1 MTALPHEQ
9 PARPHILPPQYD
21 AIPTELKAP
30 SQWVAFRYEWDERK
44 DDWNKAPRTPRTGRL
59 ASTTNPATWGTFD
72 EARAA
77 AERGDFDGIGF
88 VFTAND
94 PYAGIDLDHCRD
106 PQTGILQQWARQ
118 IVEDIPGYWEV
129 SPRSEGIKAI
139 VKATMAPNSK
149 HKTPSVEQ
157 YDQGR
162 YFTLTGHRLPDT
174 VGTIMERQV
183 EFDTLYRKTFPD
195 INTERKDP
203 KGASKT
209 TTLDDHSIID
219 RAMAASN
226 GAKFARLWRGDTT
239 DYSGDESAA
248 DLSLCSLIAFWTG
261 PDPSRIDSLFRQSG
275 LMREKW
281 DSQRPQGTYGSM
293 TINRALSER
302 TQFYTPLYTPPLR
315 LVGSGTSSKDKDD
328 HTDGNL
334 PTEDDAIHFTD
345 MWNAQRLVMEHGGN
359 FRWCKSLGSWL
370 VWDGARWVTD
380 DTYGIMRYAK
390 LTTRFMLAEAAK
402 APTDERMKALG
413 KHALKSQSESRLNAM
428 INLAKSE
435 PGIAAVPEAFDA
447 DPWLLNVRN
456 GTVDLRTGK
465 CRDHR
470 HEDLLTKIAPVVY
483 DQHATCPTFL
493 RFLRDI
499 MKGRDELVDF
509 MQHAIGYTL
518 VGTTREQVMLILHGG
533 GANGKSTLIETLI
546 ALLGDY
552 ARSMPSDALMVK
564 RGDDGPK
571 NEIARLRGVRLAAAV
586 ESDEGRRFSEAFV
599 KQITGSDTVTVRHL
613 YNDFF
618 DMRPEFTVWL
628 STNHKPQ
635 IKNTDHGIWRRIR
648 LVPFDV
654 TFKDKASIDA
664 GDEGVLHKDEYMLER
679 LREELPGILNWVIA
693 GCMAWQRDGLP
704 VPAPVIQATEGYRA
718 EMDLVAAWVA
728 DCCVEIPTVECKAV
742 DLHKSYAAWCEENGE
757 RSMSARALGPRLNE
771 RGVTPKR
778 GAKGVRMWCGIGLR
792 ADTSQP
798 RETGEI

>member
-1 MTALPHEQ
+1 VASLPYDQ
-9 PARPHILPPQYD
+9 PERPRILAPNYDTIPP
-21 AIPTELKAP
+21 ELKTRP
-30 SQWVAFRYEWDERK
+30 QWVVFRYEWDERK
-44 DDWNKAPRTPRTGRL
+44 GDWNKAPRTPRTGRL
-59 ASTTNPATWGTFD
+59 ASTTDPVSWGTFD
-72 EARAA
+72 EARATV
-77 AERGDFDGIGF
+77 ERGDYDGIGF
-88 VFTAND
+88 VFTTND

-118 IVEDIPGYWEV
+118 IVDDIPGYWEV
-129 SPRSEGIKAI
+129 SPRREGVKAI
-139 VKATMAPNSK
+139 VKATMAANSK
-149 HKTPSVEQ
+149 HKTPSIEQ
-157 YDQGR
+157 YDRGR
-162 YFTLTGHRLPDT
+162 YFTLTGHCVPNT
-174 VGTIMERQV
+174 ASTIMERQV
-183 EFDTLYRKTFPD
+183 EFDALYQETFPH
-195 INTERKDP
+195 ITTNRKDS
-203 KGASKT
+203 KRAANKT
-209 TTLDDHSIID
+209 TTLDDRSIID

-226 GAKFARLWRGDTT
+226 GPKFARLWRGDTS

-261 PDPSRIDSLFRQSG
+261 PDPSRIDNLFRQSG

-293 TINRALSER
+293 TINRALGER
-302 TQFYTPLYTPPLR
+302 TEFYTPPLR
-315 LVGSGTSSKDKDD
+315 LIGASKSPEDKGKRTDD
-328 HTDGNL
+328 NP

-345 MWNAQRLVMEHGGN
+345 MWNAQRLVMEHGRD
-359 FRWCKSLGSWL
+359 FRWCKSLGGWL
-370 VWDGARWVTD
+370 VWDGARWVSD
-380 DTYGIMRYAK
+380 DTYGVMRYAK

-483 DQHATCPTFL
+483 DLHATCPTFL

-599 KQITGSDTVTVRHL
+599 KQITGTDTVTVRHL

-654 TFKDKASIDA
+654 TFKDKTSIDA
-664 GDEGVLHKDEYMLER
+664 GDDGVLHKDEHMLDR
-679 LREELPGILNWVIA
+679 LRKELPGILNWAIA

-704 VPAPVIQATEGYRA
+704 VPESVKQATEGYRA
-718 EMDLVAAWVA
+718 EMDLVAAWIA
-728 DCCVEIPTVECKAV
+728 DHCVEMPTAEWKAV
-742 DLHKSYAAWCEENGE
+742 DLHKSYATWCEENGE
-757 RSMSARALGPRLNE
+757 RSMSARALGLRLGE
-771 RGVTPKR
+771 RGLIPKR
-778 GAKGVRMWCGIGLR
+778 GSKGVRLWCGIGLR
-792 ADTSQP
+792 SDTPQP
-798 RETGEI
+798 REIGEI